1 MGYSLHIYVD
11 LTLFSE
17 RGKCLTGSSCFCR
30 LFLYSTQ
37 FDPKS

>member
-1 MGYSLHIYVD
+1 MAYSLHVYVD
-11 LTLFSE
+11 LLLFRE

-37 FDPKS
+37 FAAKS